1 MLHTLLEALFFEYTF
16 AMETLEA
23 FYKRICH
30 PLPANVEKELGHFN
44 VFTRQACIDIPYS
57 RKNYFKIT
65 LLKGKHKV
73 HYADKTVQSEHFA
86 LMFSDPLVP
95 YSWESLGGKKE
106 GYFCIFTEA
115 FFYNYG
121 TIRSYPIYKPE
132 HPKLFLLGEKTA
144 QKVEALYEKMLA
156 EISSNYAYKD
166 DLLRNWTLELIH
178 IALKMEPAI
187 ITVDAQSDK
196 KRKIDSLFNELLERQ
211 FPITSPYERLVLKN
225 PSDFARLLNI
235 HPNHLNRTLKEVSEK
250 TTTERIAQRVL
261 EEAKILLKHSSWS
274 ISDIAY
280 ALGYEESAH
289 FIHFFKKKLNQ
300 TPQIYRQTQNV

>member
-1 MLHTLLEALFFEYTF
+1 
-16 AMETLEA
+16 METLEA
-23 FYKRICH
+23 FYKRITH
-30 PLPANVEKELGHFN
+30 PLPQNLENGIGHFN
-44 VFTRQACIDIPYS
+44 VFTRQNCADIPYS

-65 LLKGKHKV
+65 LLKGKHKI
-73 HYADKTVQSEHFA
+73 HYADKTVESDHFA

-95 YSWESLGGKKE
+95 YSWESLDGTKC

-115 FFYNYG
+115 FFYQHTPLRN
-121 TIRSYPIYKPE
+121 YPIYKPD
-132 HPKLFLLGEKTA
+132 HPKVFLLDETIAKE
-144 QKVEALYEKMLA
+144 VELLFEKMLK
-156 EISSNYAYKD
+156 EMSSDYAFRD
-166 DLLRNWTLELIH
+166 DLLRNWTMELIH
-178 IALKMEPAI
+178 IALKMQPASRI
-187 ITVDAQSDK
+187 ADMPSDK
-196 KRKIDSLFNELLERQ
+196 KRKIDALFNELLERQ
-211 FPITSPYERLVLKN
+211 FPITSPYERLELKN

-235 HPNHLNRTLKEVSEK
+235 HPTHLNRTLKEVSEK

-300 TPQIYRQTQNV
+300 TPQNYRILQNV

>member
-1 MLHTLLEALFFEYTF
+1 
-16 AMETLEA
+16 METLEA
-23 FYKRICH
+23 FYKRITH
-30 PLPANVEKELGHFN
+30 PLPQNLENGIGHFN
-44 VFTRQACIDIPYS
+44 VFTRQNCADIPYS

-65 LLKGKHKV
+65 LLKGKHKI
-73 HYADKTVQSEHFA
+73 HYADKTVESDHFA
-86 LMFSDPLVP
+86 LMFSDPLMP
-95 YSWESLGGKKE
+95 YSWESLDGTKC

-115 FFYNYG
+115 FFYQHTPLRN
-121 TIRSYPIYKPE
+121 YPIYKPD
-132 HPKLFLLGEKTA
+132 HPKVFLLDATIAKE
-144 QKVEALYEKMLA
+144 VELLFEKMLK
-156 EISSNYAYKD
+156 EMSSDYAFRD
-166 DLLRNWTLELIH
+166 DLLRNWTMELIH
-178 IALKMEPAI
+178 IALKMQPASRI
-187 ITVDAQSDK
+187 ADIPSDK
-196 KRKIDSLFNELLERQ
+196 KRKIDTLFNELLERQ
-211 FPITSPYERLVLKN
+211 FPITSPYERLELKN

-300 TPQIYRQTQNV
+300 TPQNYRIVQARLFS

>member
-1 MLHTLLEALFFEYTF
+1 
-16 AMETLEA
+16 METIEA
-23 FYKRICH
+23 FYQRITQ
-30 PLPANVEKELGHFN
+30 PLPQNLENGIGHFN
-44 VFTRQACIDIPYS
+44 VFTRQECADIPYS

-73 HYADKTVQSEHFA
+73 HYADKTLQSDRCA

-95 YSWESLGGKKE
+95 YSWESLDGKKE

-121 TIRSYPIYKPE
+121 ALRNYPIYRPE
-132 HPKLFLLGEKTA
+132 HPKVFLLDDATA
-144 QKVEALYEKMLA
+144 KEVETLFEKMLS
-156 EISSNYAYKD
+156 EISSTYAYRD

-178 IALKMEPAI
+178 IALKMQPATI
-187 ITVDAQSDK
+187 APDTQSDK
-196 KRKIDSLFNELLERQ
+196 KRKIDALFNELLERQ
-211 FPITSPYERLVLKN
+211 FPITSPYERLELKS

-250 TTTERIAQRVL
+250 TTTERIAGRVL
-261 EEAKILLKHSSWS
+261 EEAKILLKHSAWS
-274 ISDIAY
+274 VSDIAY

-289 FIHFFKKKLNQ
+289 FINFFKKKLNQ
-300 TPQIYRQTQNV
+300 TPQNYRIVQARLFS

>member
-1 MLHTLLEALFFEYTF
+1 
-16 AMETLEA
+16 METLEA
-23 FYKRICH
+23 FYKRITH
-30 PLPANVEKELGHFN
+30 PLPQNLENGIGHFN
-44 VFTRQACIDIPYS
+44 VFTRQNCADIPYS

-65 LLKGKHKV
+65 LLKGKHKI
-73 HYADKTVQSEHFA
+73 HYADKTLESDHFA

-95 YSWESLGGKKE
+95 YSWESLDGTKC

-115 FFYNYG
+115 FFYQHTPLRN
-121 TIRSYPIYKPE
+121 YPIYKPD
-132 HPKLFLLGEKTA
+132 HPKVFLLDEMIEKE
-144 QKVEALYEKMLA
+144 VELLFEKMLK
-156 EISSNYAYKD
+156 EMSSDYAFKD
-166 DLLRNWTLELIH
+166 DLLRNWTMELIH
-178 IALKMEPAI
+178 IALKMQPASHI
-187 ITVDAQSDK
+187 SDTQSDK
-196 KRKIDSLFNELLERQ
+196 KRKIDTLFNELLERQ
-211 FPITSPYERLVLKN
+211 FPITSPYERLELKN

-300 TPQIYRQTQNV
+300 TPQNYRILQNV

>member
-1 MLHTLLEALFFEYTF
+1 
-16 AMETLEA
+16 METLEA
-23 FYKRICH
+23 FYKRITH
-30 PLPANVEKELGHFN
+30 PLPQNLENGIGHFN
-44 VFTRQACIDIPYS
+44 VFTRQNCADIPYS

-65 LLKGKHKV
+65 LLKGKHKI
-73 HYADKTVQSEHFA
+73 HYADKTLESDHFA

-95 YSWESLGGKKE
+95 YSWESLDGTKC

-115 FFYNYG
+115 FFYQHTPLRN
-121 TIRSYPIYKPE
+121 YPIYKPD
-132 HPKLFLLGEKTA
+132 HPKVFLLDEMIEKE
-144 QKVEALYEKMLA
+144 VELLFEKMLK
-156 EISSNYAYKD
+156 EMSSDYAFKD
-166 DLLRNWTLELIH
+166 DLLRNWTMELIH
-178 IALKMEPAI
+178 IALKMQPASHI
-187 ITVDAQSDK
+187 SDTQSDK
-196 KRKIDSLFNELLERQ
+196 KRKIDTLFNELVELQ
-211 FPITSPYERLVLKN
+211 FPITSPYELLELKN

-300 TPQIYRQTQNV
+300 TPQNYRILQNV

>member
-1 MLHTLLEALFFEYTF
+1 
-16 AMETLEA
+16 METLEA
-23 FYKRICH
+23 FYKRITH
-30 PLPANVEKELGHFN
+30 PLPQNLENGIGHFN
-44 VFTRQACIDIPYS
+44 VFTRQNCADIPYS

-65 LLKGKHKV
+65 LLKGKHKI
-73 HYADKTVQSEHFA
+73 HYADKTVESDHFA

-95 YSWESLGGKKE
+95 YSWESLDGTKC

-115 FFYNYG
+115 FFYQHTPLRN
-121 TIRSYPIYKPE
+121 YPIYKPD
-132 HPKLFLLGEKTA
+132 HPKVFLLDETIAKE
-144 QKVEALYEKMLA
+144 VELLFEKMLK
-156 EISSNYAYKD
+156 EMSSDYAFRD
-166 DLLRNWTLELIH
+166 DLLRNWTMELIH
-178 IALKMEPAI
+178 IALKMQPASRI
-187 ITVDAQSDK
+187 ADMPSDK
-196 KRKIDSLFNELLERQ
+196 KRKIDTLFNELLERQ
-211 FPITSPYERLVLKN
+211 FPITSPYERLELKN

-300 TPQIYRQTQNV
+300 TPQNYRILQNV

>member
-1 MLHTLLEALFFEYTF
+1 
-16 AMETLEA
+16 METLEA
-23 FYKRICH
+23 FYKRITH
-30 PLPANVEKELGHFN
+30 PLPQNLENGIGHFN
-44 VFTRQACIDIPYS
+44 VFTRQNCADIPYS

-65 LLKGKHKV
+65 LLKGKHKI
-73 HYADKTVQSEHFA
+73 HYADKTVESNDFA

-95 YSWESLGGKKE
+95 YSWESLDGTKC

-115 FFYNYG
+115 FFYQHTPLRN
-121 TIRSYPIYKPE
+121 YPIYKPD
-132 HPKLFLLGEKTA
+132 HPKVFLLDETIEKE
-144 QKVEALYEKMLA
+144 VELLFEKMLK
-156 EISSNYAYKD
+156 EMSSDYAFRD

-178 IALKMEPAI
+178 IALKMQPASRI
-187 ITVDAQSDK
+187 ADIPSDK
-196 KRKIDSLFNELLERQ
+196 KRKIDTLFNELLERQ
-211 FPITSPYERLVLKN
+211 FPITSPYERLELKN

-300 TPQIYRQTQNV
+300 TPQNYRILQNV

>member
-1 MLHTLLEALFFEYTF
+1 
-16 AMETLEA
+16 METLEA
-23 FYKRICH
+23 FYKRITH
-30 PLPANVEKELGHFN
+30 PLPQNLENGIGHFN
-44 VFTRQACIDIPYS
+44 VFTRQNCADIPYS

-65 LLKGKHKV
+65 LLKGKHKI
-73 HYADKTVQSEHFA
+73 HYADKTVESNDFA

-95 YSWESLGGKKE
+95 YSWESLDGTKC

-115 FFYNYG
+115 FFYQHTPLRN
-121 TIRSYPIYKPE
+121 YPIYKPD
-132 HPKLFLLGEKTA
+132 HPKVFLLDETIEKE
-144 QKVEALYEKMLA
+144 VELLFEKMLK
-156 EISSNYAYKD
+156 EMSSDYAFRD
-166 DLLRNWTLELIH
+166 DLLRNWTMELIH
-178 IALKMEPAI
+178 IALKMQPASRI
-187 ITVDAQSDK
+187 ADISSDK
-196 KRKIDSLFNELLERQ
+196 KRKIDTLFNELLERQ
-211 FPITSPYERLVLKN
+211 FPITSPYERLELKN

-300 TPQIYRQTQNV
+300 TPQNYRILQNV

>member
-1 MLHTLLEALFFEYTF
+1 
-16 AMETLEA
+16 METLEA
-23 FYKRICH
+23 FYKRITH
-30 PLPANVEKELGHFN
+30 PLPQNLENGIGHFN
-44 VFTRQACIDIPYS
+44 VFTRQNCADIPYS

-65 LLKGKHKV
+65 LLKGKHKI
-73 HYADKTVQSEHFA
+73 HYTDKTLESDHFA

-95 YSWESLGGKKE
+95 YSWESLDGTKC

-115 FFYNYG
+115 FFYQHTPLRN
-121 TIRSYPIYKPE
+121 YPIYKPD
-132 HPKLFLLGEKTA
+132 HPKVFLLDEMIEKE
-144 QKVEALYEKMLA
+144 VELLFEKMLK
-156 EISSNYAYKD
+156 EMSSDYAFKD
-166 DLLRNWTLELIH
+166 DLLRNWTMELIH
-178 IALKMEPAI
+178 IALKMQPASHI
-187 ITVDAQSDK
+187 SDTQSDK
-196 KRKIDSLFNELLERQ
+196 KRKIDTLFNELLERQ
-211 FPITSPYERLVLKN
+211 FPITSPYERLELKN

-300 TPQIYRQTQNV
+300 TPQNYRILQNV

>member
-1 MLHTLLEALFFEYTF
+1 
-16 AMETLEA
+16 METLES
-23 FYKRICH
+23 FYKRITH
-30 PLPANVEKELGHFN
+30 PLPQNIENGIGHFN
-44 VFTRQACIDIPYS
+44 VFTRQNCVDIPYS

-65 LLKGKHKV
+65 LLKGKHKI
-73 HYADKTVQSEHFA
+73 HYADKTVESNDFA

-95 YSWESLGGKKE
+95 YSWESLDGTKC

-115 FFYNYG
+115 FFYQHTPLRN
-121 TIRSYPIYKPE
+121 YPIYKPD
-132 HPKLFLLGEKTA
+132 HPKVFLLDETIEKE
-144 QKVEALYEKMLA
+144 VELLFEKMLK
-156 EISSNYAYKD
+156 EMSSDYAFRD

-178 IALKMEPAI
+178 IALKMQPASRI
-187 ITVDAQSDK
+187 ADMPSDK
-196 KRKIDSLFNELLERQ
+196 KRKIDTLFNELLERQ
-211 FPITSPYERLVLKN
+211 FPITSPYERLELKN

-300 TPQIYRQTQNV
+300 TPQNYRILQNV

>member
-1 MLHTLLEALFFEYTF
+1 
-16 AMETLEA
+16 METLEA
-23 FYKRICH
+23 FYKRITH
-30 PLPANVEKELGHFN
+30 PLPQNLENGIGHFN
-44 VFTRQACIDIPYS
+44 VFTRQNCADIPYS

-65 LLKGKHKV
+65 LLKGKHKI
-73 HYADKTVQSEHFA
+73 HYADKTLESDHFA

-95 YSWESLGGKKE
+95 YSWESLDGTKC

-115 FFYNYG
+115 FFYQHTPLRN
-121 TIRSYPIYKPE
+121 YPIYKPD
-132 HPKLFLLGEKTA
+132 HPKVFLLDEMIEKE
-144 QKVEALYEKMLA
+144 VELLFEKMLK
-156 EISSNYAYKD
+156 EMSSDYAFKD
-166 DLLRNWTLELIH
+166 DLLRNWTMELIH
-178 IALKMEPAI
+178 IALKMQPASHI
-187 ITVDAQSDK
+187 SDTQSDK
-196 KRKIDSLFNELLERQ
+196 KRKIDTLFNELLERQ
-211 FPITSPYERLVLKN
+211 FPITSPYERLELKN

-300 TPQIYRQTQNV
+300 TPQNYRTLQNV

>member
-1 MLHTLLEALFFEYTF
+1 
-16 AMETLEA
+16 METLEA
-23 FYKRICH
+23 FYKRITH
-30 PLPANVEKELGHFN
+30 PLPQNLENGIGHFN
-44 VFTRQACIDIPYS
+44 VFTRQNCADIPYS

-65 LLKGKHKV
+65 LLKGKHKI
-73 HYADKTVQSEHFA
+73 HYADKTLESDYFA

-95 YSWESLGGKKE
+95 YSWESLDGTKC

-115 FFYNYG
+115 FFYQHTPLRN
-121 TIRSYPIYKPE
+121 YPIYKPD
-132 HPKLFLLGEKTA
+132 HPKVFLLDETIAKE
-144 QKVEALYEKMLA
+144 VELLFEKMLK
-156 EISSNYAYKD
+156 EMSSDYAFRD
-166 DLLRNWTLELIH
+166 DLLRNWTMELIH
-178 IALKMEPAI
+178 IALKMQPASRI
-187 ITVDAQSDK
+187 ADMPSDK
-196 KRKIDSLFNELLERQ
+196 KRKIDTLFNELLERQ
-211 FPITSPYERLVLKN
+211 FPITSPYERLELKN

-300 TPQIYRQTQNV
+300 TPQNYRILQNV

>member
-1 MLHTLLEALFFEYTF
+1 
-16 AMETLEA
+16 METLEA
-23 FYKRICH
+23 FYKRITH
-30 PLPANVEKELGHFN
+30 PLPQNLENGIGHFN
-44 VFTRQACIDIPYS
+44 VFTRQNCADIPYS

-65 LLKGKHKV
+65 LLKGKHKI
-73 HYADKTVQSEHFA
+73 HYADKTVESNDFA

-95 YSWESLGGKKE
+95 YSWESLDGTKC

-115 FFYNYG
+115 FFYQHTPLRN
-121 TIRSYPIYKPE
+121 YPIYKPD
-132 HPKLFLLGEKTA
+132 HPKVFLLDETIAKE
-144 QKVEALYEKMLA
+144 VELLFEKMLK
-156 EISSNYAYKD
+156 EMSSDYAFRD
-166 DLLRNWTLELIH
+166 DLLRNWTMELIH
-178 IALKMEPAI
+178 IALKMQPASRI
-187 ITVDAQSDK
+187 ADIPSDK
-196 KRKIDSLFNELLERQ
+196 KRKIDTLFNELLERQ
-211 FPITSPYERLVLKN
+211 FPITSPYERLELKN

-300 TPQIYRQTQNV
+300 TPQNYRILQNV

>member
-1 MLHTLLEALFFEYTF
+1 
-16 AMETLEA
+16 METIEA
-23 FYKRICH
+23 FYQRITQ
-30 PLPANVEKELGHFN
+30 PLPQNLENGIGHFN
-44 VFTRQACIDIPYS
+44 VFTRQECADIPYS

-73 HYADKTVQSEHFA
+73 HYADKTLQSDRYA

-95 YSWESLGGKKE
+95 YSWESLDGKKE

-121 TIRSYPIYKPE
+121 ALRNYPIYRPE
-132 HPKLFLLGEKTA
+132 HPKLFLLDDATA
-144 QKVEALYEKMLA
+144 KEVETLFEKMLS
-156 EISSNYAYKD
+156 EISSTYAYRD

-178 IALKMEPAI
+178 IALKMQPATI
-187 ITVDAQSDK
+187 APDAQSDK
-196 KRKIDSLFNELLERQ
+196 KRKIDALFNELLERQ
-211 FPITSPYERLVLKN
+211 FPITSPYERLELKS

-250 TTTERIAQRVL
+250 TTTERIAGRVL
-261 EEAKILLKHSSWS
+261 EEAKILLKHSAWS
-274 ISDIAY
+274 VSDIAY

-289 FIHFFKKKLNQ
+289 FINFFKKKLNQ
-300 TPQIYRQTQNV
+300 TPQNYRIVQARLFS

>member
-1 MLHTLLEALFFEYTF
+1 
-16 AMETLEA
+16 METLEA
-23 FYKRICH
+23 FYKRITH
-30 PLPANVEKELGHFN
+30 PLPQNLENGIGHFN
-44 VFTRQACIDIPYS
+44 VFTRQNCADIPYS

-65 LLKGKHKV
+65 LLKGKHKI
-73 HYADKTVQSEHFA
+73 HYADKTVESDHFA

-95 YSWESLGGKKE
+95 YSWESLDGIKC

-115 FFYNYG
+115 FFYQHTPLRN
-121 TIRSYPIYKPE
+121 YPIYKPD
-132 HPKLFLLGEKTA
+132 HPKVFLLDETIAKE
-144 QKVEALYEKMLA
+144 VELLFEKMLK
-156 EISSNYAYKD
+156 EMSSDYAFRD
-166 DLLRNWTLELIH
+166 DLLRNWTMELIH
-178 IALKMEPAI
+178 IALKMEPASRI
-187 ITVDAQSDK
+187 ADIPSDK
-196 KRKIDSLFNELLERQ
+196 KRKIDTLFNELLERQ
-211 FPITSPYERLVLKN
+211 FPITSPYERLELKN

-300 TPQIYRQTQNV
+300 TPQNYRILQNV

>member
-1 MLHTLLEALFFEYTF
+1 
-16 AMETLEA
+16 METLEA
-23 FYKRICH
+23 FYKRITH
-30 PLPANVEKELGHFN
+30 PLPQNLENGIGHFN
-44 VFTRQACIDIPYS
+44 VFTRQNCADIPYS

-65 LLKGKHKV
+65 LLKGKHKI
-73 HYADKTVQSEHFA
+73 HYADKTVESDHFA

-95 YSWESLGGKKE
+95 YSWESLDGTKC

-115 FFYNYG
+115 FFYQHNPL
-121 TIRSYPIYKPE
+121 RNYPIYKPD
-132 HPKLFLLGEKTA
+132 HPKVFLLDETIEKE
-144 QKVEALYEKMLA
+144 VELLFEKMLK
-156 EISSNYAYKD
+156 EMSSDYAFRD
-166 DLLRNWTLELIH
+166 DLLRNWTMELIH
-178 IALKMEPAI
+178 IALKMQPASRI
-187 ITVDAQSDK
+187 ADMPSDK
-196 KRKIDSLFNELLERQ
+196 KRKIDTLFNELLERQ
-211 FPITSPYERLVLKN
+211 FPITSPYERLELKN

-300 TPQIYRQTQNV
+300 TPQNYRILQNV

>member
-1 MLHTLLEALFFEYTF
+1 
-16 AMETLEA
+16 METLEA
-23 FYKRICH
+23 FYKRITH
-30 PLPANVEKELGHFN
+30 PLPQNLENGIGHFN
-44 VFTRQACIDIPYS
+44 VFTRQNCVDIPYS

-65 LLKGKHKV
+65 LLKGKHKI
-73 HYADKTVQSEHFA
+73 HYADKTLESDHFA

-95 YSWESLGGKKE
+95 YSWESLDGTKC

-115 FFYNYG
+115 FFYQHTPLRN
-121 TIRSYPIYKPE
+121 YPIYKPD
-132 HPKLFLLGEKTA
+132 HPKVFLLDEMIEKE
-144 QKVEALYEKMLA
+144 VELLFEKMLK
-156 EISSNYAYKD
+156 EMSSDYAFKD
-166 DLLRNWTLELIH
+166 DLLRNWTMELIH
-178 IALKMEPAI
+178 IALKMQPASHI
-187 ITVDAQSDK
+187 SDTQSDK
-196 KRKIDSLFNELLERQ
+196 KRKIDTLFNELLERQ
-211 FPITSPYERLVLKN
+211 FPITSPYERLELKN

-300 TPQIYRQTQNV
+300 TPQNYRILQNV

>member
-1 MLHTLLEALFFEYTF
+1 
-16 AMETLEA
+16 METLEA
-23 FYKRICH
+23 FYKRITH
-30 PLPANVEKELGHFN
+30 PLPQNLENGIGHFN
-44 VFTRQACIDIPYS
+44 VFTRQNCADIPYS

-65 LLKGKHKV
+65 LLKGKHKI
-73 HYADKTVQSEHFA
+73 HYADKTVESNDFA

-95 YSWESLGGKKE
+95 YSWESFDGIKC

-115 FFYNYG
+115 FFYQHTPLRN
-121 TIRSYPIYKPE
+121 YPIYKPD
-132 HPKLFLLGEKTA
+132 HPKVFLLDETIEKE
-144 QKVEALYEKMLA
+144 VELLFEKMLK
-156 EISSNYAYKD
+156 EMSSDYAFRD

-178 IALKMEPAI
+178 IALKMQPASRI
-187 ITVDAQSDK
+187 ADIPSDK
-196 KRKIDSLFNELLERQ
+196 KRKIDTLFNELLERQ
-211 FPITSPYERLVLKN
+211 FPITSPYERLELKN

-300 TPQIYRQTQNV
+300 TPQNYRILQNV

>member
-1 MLHTLLEALFFEYTF
+1 
-16 AMETLEA
+16 METLEE
-23 FYKRICH
+23 FYKRITQ
-30 PLPANVEKELGHFN
+30 PLPPTIENGLGHFN

-57 RKNYFKIT
+57 RKNYFKVT

-95 YSWESLGGKKE
+95 YSWESLDGKKE

-115 FFYNYG
+115 FFHHHG
-121 TIRSYPIYKPE
+121 VLRDYPIYKPE
-132 HPKLFLLGEKTA
+132 HPKLFLLNEETA
-144 QKVEALYEKMLA
+144 KEVETLFEKMLG
-156 EISSNYAYKD
+156 EIGSDYAYKD
-166 DLLRNWTLELIH
+166 DLLRNWTMELIH
-178 IALKMEPAI
+178 IALKMQPATI
-187 ITVDAQSDK
+187 IPDAQSDK

-211 FPITSPYERLVLKN
+211 FPITSPYERLALKN

-250 TTTERIAQRVL
+250 TTTERISGRIL

-274 ISDIAY
+274 IRDIAF

-300 TPQIYRQTQNV
+300 TPQNYRILQNV

>member
-1 MLHTLLEALFFEYTF
+1 
-16 AMETLEA
+16 METLES
-23 FYKRICH
+23 FYKRITH
-30 PLPANVEKELGHFN
+30 PLPQNIENGIGHFN
-44 VFTRQACIDIPYS
+44 VFTRQNCADIPYS

-65 LLKGKHKV
+65 LLKGKHKI
-73 HYADKTVQSEHFA
+73 HYADKTVESNDFA

-95 YSWESLGGKKE
+95 YSWESLDGTKC

-115 FFYNYG
+115 FFYKDTPLRN
-121 TIRSYPIYKPE
+121 YPIYKPDY
-132 HPKLFLLGEKTA
+132 PKVFLLDETIEKE
-144 QKVEALYEKMLA
+144 VELLFEKMLK
-156 EISSNYAYKD
+156 EMSSDYAFRD
-166 DLLRNWTLELIH
+166 DLLRNWTMELIH
-178 IALKMEPAI
+178 IALKMQPASRI
-187 ITVDAQSDK
+187 ADIPSDK
-196 KRKIDSLFNELLERQ
+196 KRKIDMLFNELLERQ
-211 FPITSPYERLVLKN
+211 FPITSPYERLELKN

-300 TPQIYRQTQNV
+300 TPQNYRIVQARHFSSLLKG